1 MVERR
6 SIVAALAGAS
16 VAAVLL
22 LAAYPATASS
32 PPNTIKPGPG
42 MAPPVSSGGPTPS
55 GRTGAATTS
64 AAKPQSVGGVL
75 VLLGIGFVAGII
87 AALSPCVL
95 PVLPI
100 VLAGGA
106 TGGRRR
112 PYAIIAGLVA
122 SFTLFTLSASALLSA
137 LGLPE
142 DTLRNVAI
150 ALLFL
155 VAATLFV
162 PRLGE
167 VIEAP
172 LARLSRRPSG
182 DLGGGFLLGAS
193 LGLVFVPC
201 AGPVLATVAVLAAQH
216 RFSPTLV
223 LLTLCYALGSGSV
236 LLLIAIGGQRAAAR
250 LRATRSWWRPALGVV
265 MAGAAIAIA
274 FNLDQTLQTKLGSY
288 TSALQRHTEE
298 ASSATSDLGSLR
310 GNSAGSLNLVAAQ
323 VPTHSGPLPN
333 YGAAP
338 ELAGIVEWLNTP
350 GDRPITLASLRG
362 KVVLVDFWTY
372 SCINCLRTLPHLRG
386 WYTAYHRDGFEIV
399 GVHSPEFAFE
409 RVPSNVRAAV
419 GNLRVTWPVA
429 LDNNFVTWTAYGN
442 QYWPAEYLIDRNG
455 RVRDVSF
462 GEGHY
467 SQTETAIR
475 TLLGVSGPTTD
486 VLNRTPTDRLTPETY
501 LGASKLDLMRYVGMR
516 PVVGRETTYRLA
528 AYVPEDS
535 ISFGGRWTLTGQAAT
550 AGAGARLRLHFHA
563 RDTYVVLSGHG
574 RVTVRRNGRTLQA
587 IDVNADRLYTVL
599 SQKTLDDAT
608 LELAF
613 TPGVRAFSFTF
624 G

>member
-1 MVERR
+1 VETR
-6 SIVAALAGAS
+6 SVVAVLAGA
-16 VAAVLL
+16 VAVVLL
-22 LAAYPATASS
+22 LAALPAAASS

-42 MAPPVSSGGPTPS
+42 MAPLVSPGGPPPS
-55 GRTGAATTS
+55 GQTGAATAS
-64 AAKPQSVGGVL
+64 VAKPQSVGGVL
-75 VLLGIGFVAGII
+75 ILLGIGFIAGII

-112 PYAIIAGLVA
+112 PYAIVAGLVA
-122 SFTLFTLSASALLSA
+122 SFTVFTLSASALLTA
-137 LGLPE
+137 VGLPE
-142 DTLRNVAI
+142 DTLRNIAI

-201 AGPVLATVAVLAAQH
+201 AGPVLATVTVLAAQH
-216 RFSPTLV
+216 RFSATLV
-223 LLTLCYALGSGSV
+223 LLTLCYALGSGVV
-236 LLLIAIGGQRAAAR
+236 LLLVAMGGQRVAAR

-274 FNLDQTLQTKLGSY
+274 FNLDQTLQTRLGSY

-310 GNSAGSLNLVAAQ
+310 GNFASSLNLLAAE
-323 VPTHSGPLPN
+323 VPTRPGPLPN
-333 YGAAP
+333 YGPAP
-338 ELAGIVEWLNTP
+338 EFGGIVQWLNTP

-372 SCINCLRTLPHLRG
+372 SCINCLRTLPHLRA

-409 RVPSNVRAAV
+409 HVPSNVRAAV
-419 GNLRVTWPVA
+419 GNLHVTWPVA
-429 LDNNFVTWTAYGN
+429 LDNNFVTWTAYAN
-442 QYWPAEYLIDRNG
+442 QYWPADYLIDRNG
-455 RVRDVSF
+455 NVREIEF

-467 SQTETAIR
+467 TEAETAIR
-475 TLLGVSGPTTD
+475 TLLGVSGASTY
-486 VLNRTPTDRLTPETY
+486 VLNRTPDDRLTPETY
-501 LGASKLDLMRYVGMR
+501 LGASKLDLMHYVGTR
-516 PVVGRETTYRLA
+516 PVAGREKTYHLA
-528 AYVPEDS
+528 SYLPENFV
-535 ISFGGRWTLTGQAAT
+535 SFGGRWTLAGQEAT
-550 AGAGARLRLHFHA
+550 AGTGARLRLHFHA
-563 RDTYVVLSGHG
+563 RDTFIVLAGHG
-574 RVTVRRNGRTLQA
+574 RVTVKRNGRMVQT
-587 IDVNADRLYTVL
+587 IHVNADRLYTAL
-599 SQKTLDDAT
+599 SEKTLDDAT

-613 TPGVRAFSFTF
+613 TPGLRAYSFTF

>member
-1 MVERR
+1 MERR
-6 SIVAALAGAS
+6 SVVGALAGLV

-22 LAAYPATASS
+22 LAAYPAAAKT
-32 PPNTIKPGPG
+32 PPGVIRPTGGVPRGF
-42 MAPPVSSGGPTPS
+42 SSGGPAPS
-55 GRTGAATTS
+55 GQSATTAVS
-64 AAKPQSVGGVL
+64 AASPQSVGSVL
-75 VLLGIGFVAGII
+75 ILLGIGFVAGII
-87 AALSPCVL
+87 AAVSPCVL

-106 TGGRRR
+106 AGGRRR

-122 SFTLFTLSASALLSA
+122 SFTVFTLSASALLSA

-142 DTLRNVAI
+142 DTLRNIAI

-201 AGPVLATVAVLAAQH
+201 AGPVLATVTVLAAQH
-216 RFSPTLV
+216 RFSGTLV
-223 LLTLCYALGSGSV
+223 LLTLCYALGSGLV
-236 LLLIAIGGQRAAAR
+236 LLLIALGGQRVAAR
-250 LRATRSWWRPALGVV
+250 LRATRAWWRPTLGVV

-288 TSALQRHTEE
+288 TSALQRDTEE
-298 ASSATSDLGSLR
+298 SGSATSHLGSLR
-310 GNSAGSLNLVAAQ
+310 GKPASSLNFAAAH
-323 VPTHSGPLPN
+323 VPTRAGQLPN

-338 ELAGIVEWLNTP
+338 DFAGIVQWLNTP
-350 GDRPITLASLRG
+350 GDRPLTLASLRG

-372 SCINCLRTLPHLRG
+372 SCINCLRTLPHLSA

-409 RVPSNVRAAV
+409 HVPSNVRAAV
-419 GNLRVTWPVA
+419 GNLHVTWPVA
-429 LDNNFVTWTAYGN
+429 LDNNFATWTEYAN
-442 QYWPAEYLIDRNG
+442 QYWPSDYLIDRSGN
-455 RVRDVSF
+455 VRDISF
-462 GEGHY
+462 GEGGY

-475 TLLGVSGPTTD
+475 KLLGVTGRTTD
-486 VLNRTPTDRLTPETY
+486 VSNLTPAGRLTPETY
-501 LGASKLDLMRYVGMR
+501 LGPARFDVTRYVGTSL
-516 PVVGRETTYRLA
+516 VAGRETTYGLA
-528 AYVPEDS
+528 ASVPENS
-535 ISFGGRWTLTGQAAT
+535 ISLGGRWTLAGQTAT
-550 AGAGARLRLHFHA
+550 AGAGARLRLHYHA
-563 RDTYVVLSGHG
+563 RDVFIVLGGHG
-574 RVTVRRNGRTLQA
+574 RVTVTRDGRPLQT
-587 IDVNADRLYTVL
+587 IDVNADRLYTVR
-599 SQKTLDDAT
+599 SGKTLGDAT
-608 LELAF
+608 LEFAF
-613 TPGVRAFSFTF
+613 TPGVRAYSFTF

>member
-6 SIVAALAGAS
+6 SRVAALAG
-16 VAAVLL
+16 VVMAAVLM
-22 LAAYPATASS
+22 LAAHPAAATT
-32 PPNTIKPGPG
+32 PPGALKPGPG
-42 MAPPVSSGGPTPS
+42 MSPTVSSRSPGQ
-55 GRTGAATTS
+55 TGATPT
-64 AAKPQSVGGVL
+64 AAVASPQSPGGIL
-75 VLLGIGFVAGII
+75 ILLGIGFIAGII
-87 AALSPCVL
+87 AAVSPCVL

-106 TGGRRR
+106 AGGRRR

-122 SFTLFTLSASALLSA
+122 SFTVFTLSASALLSA

-182 DLGGGFLLGAS
+182 DLGGGFILGAS

-201 AGPVLATVAVLAAQH
+201 AGPVLATVTVLAAQH
-216 RFSPTLV
+216 RFSGTLV
-223 LLTLCYALGSGSV
+223 LLTLCYALGSGLV
-236 LLLIAIGGQRAAAR
+236 LLLIALGGQRVSSR
-250 LRATRSWWRPALGVV
+250 LRATRTWWRPALGVV

-274 FNLDQTLQTKLGSY
+274 FNLDQTLQTRLGSY
-288 TSALQRHTEE
+288 TNVLQRHTEE
-298 ASSATSDLGSLR
+298 SSSATSHLGGLR
-310 GNSAGSLNLVAAQ
+310 GTSAGSLNLTAAQ
-323 VPTHSGPLPN
+323 VPTPAGKLPT

-338 ELAGIVEWLNTP
+338 AFAGIVRWLNTP
-350 GDRPITLASLRG
+350 RDRPITIASLRG

-372 SCINCLRTLPHLRG
+372 SCINCIRTLPHLRA
-386 WYTAYHRDGFEIV
+386 WYTTYRRDGFEIV

-409 RVPSNVRAAV
+409 HVPSNVSSAV
-419 GNLRVTWPVA
+419 RSLHVTWPVA
-429 LDNNFVTWTAYGN
+429 LDNNFTTWTAYAN
-442 QYWPAEYLIDRNG
+442 EYWPADYLIDRSGN
-455 RVRDVSF
+455 VRDISF
-462 GEGHY
+462 GEGDY

-475 TLLGVSGPTTD
+475 KLLGVSGPTTD
-486 VLNRTPTDRLTPETY
+486 VANLTPDDRLTPETY
-501 LGASKLDLMRYVGMR
+501 LGANKLDLGRYVGTP
-516 PVVGRETTYRLA
+516 PVAGREQTYRLA
-528 AYVPEDS
+528 ASVPEDK
-535 ISFGGRWTLTGQAAT
+535 ISFGGRWTLAGETAT
-550 AGAGARLRLHFHA
+550 AGTGARLRLHYHA
-563 RDTYVVLSGHG
+563 RDVFVVLGGHG
-574 RVTVRRNGRTLQA
+574 RVTVTHDGRTLQT
-587 IDVNADRLYTVL
+587 IDVNADRLYTAV
-599 SQKTLDDAT
+599 SGKTLGDAT

-613 TPGVRAFSFTF
+613 TPGVHAFSFTF